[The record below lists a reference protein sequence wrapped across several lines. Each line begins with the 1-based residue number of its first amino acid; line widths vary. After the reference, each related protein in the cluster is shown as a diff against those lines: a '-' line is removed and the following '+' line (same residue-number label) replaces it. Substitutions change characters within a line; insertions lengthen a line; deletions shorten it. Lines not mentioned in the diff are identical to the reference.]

1 MSAGRPFAEDL
12 RWRQCLHR
20 WVVLRIQVIALPLPP
35 PCAERV
41 PGTEWLE
48 VTCDDGKKY
57 FHNPKTD
64 ETTWHVPPEVGRP
77 RWLVGAPAELPLR

>member
-1 MSAGRPFAEDL
+1 MQPRPF
-12 RWRQCLHR
+12 
-20 WVVLRIQVIALPLPP
+20 IPLPP
-35 PCAERV
+35 AERV

-64 ETTWHVPPEVGRP
+64 ETTWHVPPEVRSGMLLCACRRPSCGRCGCPQSGGCRGRP
-77 RWLVGAPAELPLR
+77 GSGASALPS